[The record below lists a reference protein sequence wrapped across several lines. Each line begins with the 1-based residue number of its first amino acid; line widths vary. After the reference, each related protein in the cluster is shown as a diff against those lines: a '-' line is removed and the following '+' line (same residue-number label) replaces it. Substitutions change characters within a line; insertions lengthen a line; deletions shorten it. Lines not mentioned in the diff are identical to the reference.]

1 MARIVAQTQRVLK
14 KIDRTLSG
22 PLSEFSEQ
30 FLYGHREILCSY
42 ANLGDKAMIKG
53 SVEHGWAMDSGL
65 GIPRIPFGRYLHL
78 SWSSERIARSQVT
91 HPQTVA
97 IGAPFIYAHEL
108 VKHKLNS
115 ITNETSSPRRK
126 ILFFPVHGNEFSQ
139 QNASSQINLFKEKY
153 KPTDATV
160 CLYWVEFVN
169 PQIYGAY
176 NQAGFQVVCAGFS
189 GQMEHT
195 GLGFSARRLAG
206 SPIGGRPVFILRTI
220 GLLSQYDTVVM
231 GGLGSICFYAAYM
244 KKNFEILHG
253 YYQTS
258 YLDMDY
264 EHGNNFENNPDEIR
278 YRKYISDFVG
288 DVFENIDF
296 NGLKFREL
304 AEIEL
309 GKRDMR
315 SPVELKKLL
324 TPHLVHVANS
334 QSLKVFED
342 AIENYDQILTMN

>member
-78 SWSSERIARSQVT
+78 SWSSERVARSQVN
-91 HPQTVA
+91 HPKTIA
-97 IGAPFIYAHEL
+97 IGAPFIYAHEI
-108 VKHKLNS
+108 VKGKIN
-115 ITNETSSPRRK
+115 TFKGEEFTGRRK
-126 ILFFPVHGNEFSQ
+126 ILFFPVHGEFSQ

-153 KPTDATV
+153 DPKDATA

-195 GLGFSARRLAG
+195 GLGYTARRLAG
-206 SPIGGRPVFILRTI
+206 SPIGGRPIFILRTI
-220 GLLSQYDTVVM
+220 ALLSQYESLVM
-231 GGLGSICFYAAYM
+231 GGLGSQCFYAAYM
-244 KKNFEILHG
+244 NRNFEILHG
-253 YYQTS
+253 YFQTK

-264 EHGNNFENNPDEIR
+264 EQGGDFQNNPVEIR
-278 YRKYISDFVG
+278 YRKYISEFVG
-288 DVFENIDF
+288 EVFEKIDF

-304 AEIEL
+304 ANIEL
-309 GKRDMR
+309 GKKDMR
-315 SPVELKKLL
+315 SPAELKKLL
-324 TPHLVHVANS
+324 TPHLVHAANS
-334 QSLKVFED
+334 QSLQVFED
-342 AIENYDQILTMN
+342 AIDNYEQILTLI